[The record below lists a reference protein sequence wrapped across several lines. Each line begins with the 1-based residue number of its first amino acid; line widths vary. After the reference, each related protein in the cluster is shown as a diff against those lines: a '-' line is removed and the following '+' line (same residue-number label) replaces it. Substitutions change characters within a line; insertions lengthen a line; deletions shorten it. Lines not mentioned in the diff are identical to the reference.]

1 MYCLYPQFASATNIS
16 AQMMNVLMGVM
27 SAMGKK
33 TVQMVQMKWT
43 VP

>member
-16 AQMMNVLMGVM
+16 AQMTNVLMRVM
-27 SAMGKK
+27 SAMGRK
-33 TVQMVQMKWT
+33 TVQIVQMKQT